1 MWVYV
6 DMVCGSCGAVV
17 SLAWRIDDGLW
28 TVDYWEKPRGYIY
41 NQFSNSL
48 EFKSH
53 LAGTKGLARWLEYG
67 EPMTT
72 VGGVPLSFGTGM
84 RHMTRVTLRSPFVT
98 TVK

>member
-17 SLAWRIDDGLW
+17 SLAWRIEDGLW
-28 TVDYWEKPRGYIY
+28 TVDYWEKHRGYIY
-41 NQFSNSL
+41 EQFSNSL

-53 LAGTKGLARWLEYG
+53 LAGTKCLVRWLEYG

-84 RHMTRVTLRSPFVT
+84 RHMTRMTARCRS
-98 TVK
+98 